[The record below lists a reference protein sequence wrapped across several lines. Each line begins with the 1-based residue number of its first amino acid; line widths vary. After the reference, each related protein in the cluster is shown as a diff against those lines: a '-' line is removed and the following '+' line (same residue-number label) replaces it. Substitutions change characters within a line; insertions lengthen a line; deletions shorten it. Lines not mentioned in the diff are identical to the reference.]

1 MERLTDEHGIC
12 LNCDDIT
19 HCRMDCFYKQI
30 YDKLKYYE
38 DLEEQSRLI
47 VLASKEREIERLEK
61 MCSNCLYY
69 IGGYE
74 PCNRNGCHVYRRLQK
89 LGRIKQYF

>member
-1 MERLTDEHGIC
+1 MERLTNEDGIC
-12 LNCDDIT
+12 MNCDGISY
-19 HCRMDCFYKQI
+19 CRVDCFSKKV

-38 DLEEQSRLI
+38 DLEEQGRLT
-47 VLASKEREIERLEK
+47 VLATKEKEIEKLEK

-69 IGGYE
+69 TGGYE
-74 PCNRNGCHVYRRLQK
+74 PCYRNDCHVYRRLQQ